1 MNQPKKILVI
11 EDNPHTRFLV
21 NAILQSVGCT
31 VIEAEDG
38 QKGLERVQDPGV
50 LEGLNAIFLDIL
62 MPHVNGL
69 EVLTKLKADPK
80 VSSVPVVMLTT
91 RDMADDIIKGY
102 SIGADY
108 YIPKP
113 FTREQ
118 LLYGLNLVLGD
129 GEVAAPDED
138 SAAEA

>member
-1 MNQPKKILVI
+1 MEQTKKILVI

-21 NAILQSVGCT
+21 NAILQSVGCS

-38 QKGLERVQDPGV
+38 QKGLEKIADPEV
-50 LEGLNAIFLDIL
+50 MKDLTAIFLDIL

-69 EVLTKLKADPK
+69 DILKKLKGDPNL
-80 VSSVPVVMLTT
+80 SSVPVVMLTT

-118 LLYGLNLVLGD
+118 LLYGLNLVLK
-129 GEVAAPDED
+129 DEQEGNQ
-138 SAAEA
+138 AEPPSEA